1 MKVGDLV
8 LIVSLG
14 EIKAYRANPRT
25 PEAEVG
31 LKPEEFKLD
40 LATSIDILD
49 AHKKL
54 QDLVTDVRG
63 EFKAGFLKRVHS
75 GEKHNLEA
83 EIYKSVIKV
92 LAEEIDRLT
101 QNEKRVFLAIPA
113 HIANDVLE
121 NVKNQDK
128 IFKVVKKDLIK
139 MDKNEIVE
147 SFK

>member
-8 LIVSLG
+8 LVVSLG

-25 PEAEVG
+25 PEAEAG

-63 EFKAGFLKRVHS
+63 EFKAGFLKRAHS
-75 GEKHNLEA
+75 GEKHNLET
-83 EIYKSVIKV
+83 EIYKAVVKV
-92 LAEEIDRLT
+92 LAEEIDRLSE
-101 QNEKRVFLAIPA
+101 NEKRVFLAIPEY
-113 HIANDVLE
+113 ISNDVLE

-128 IFKVVKKDLIK
+128 IFKTVKKDLIK